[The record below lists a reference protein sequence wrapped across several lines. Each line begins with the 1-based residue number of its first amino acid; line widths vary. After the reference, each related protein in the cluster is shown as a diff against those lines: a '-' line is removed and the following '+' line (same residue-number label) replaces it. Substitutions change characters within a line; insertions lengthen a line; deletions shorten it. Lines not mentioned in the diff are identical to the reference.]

1 MIEMVSGLAAA
12 IRASLS
18 TQLPPPPTS
27 SAGNFLSD
35 LETRNHSIIQVHLN
49 VIITE
54 SHISKKRK
62 FLIKGQIK
70 GIMEILKHSL
80 IPKSTALQHVM
91 NAKVSQR
98 RF

>member
-1 MIEMVSGLAAA
+1 MVAGLAAA
-12 IRASLS
+12 IKASLS

-54 SHISKKRK
+54 SHISKKEIFLSKVRLKVYGDSQAFTHSIESGIETKATGPRK
-62 FLIKGQIK
+62 KNK
-70 GIMEILKHSL
+70 
-80 IPKSTALQHVM
+80 
-91 NAKVSQR
+91 
-98 RF
+98 